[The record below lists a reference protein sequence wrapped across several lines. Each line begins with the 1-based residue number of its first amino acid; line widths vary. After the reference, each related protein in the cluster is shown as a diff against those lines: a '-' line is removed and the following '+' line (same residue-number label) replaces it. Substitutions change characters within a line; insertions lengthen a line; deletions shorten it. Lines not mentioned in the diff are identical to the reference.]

1 MVNDTKTCDSI
12 KYDDDG
18 ERIVMLFGVNIAKK
32 PTKVDDTIKISNN
45 SMEDINYIHDDDK
58 NENSIW
64 EQRIENENE
73 NNSMFNNEKMKKE
86 FEQRSEKEN
95 GNDNDINKFPEL
107 AIVQRFNHERIKRV
121 KSWTEKEHKAFLKG
135 LKAVGKGRWKNISR
149 NFVITKTP
157 TQVASHAQ
165 KYFQRNEPIF
175 YRTKR
180 QSIFDMKLLDDE
192 YENSKAASA

>member
-1 MVNDTKTCDSI
+1 MVNETKTCDSI

-45 SMEDINYIHDDDK
+45 RMEDINYIHDDDK
-58 NENSIW
+58 NENSIL
-64 EQRIENENE
+64 EQGNENE
-73 NNSMFNNEKMKKE
+73 NNNNSMSNNEKMKK
-86 FEQRSEKEN
+86 
-95 GNDNDINKFPEL
+95 
-107 AIVQRFNHERIKRV
+107 V

-165 KYFQRNEPIF
+165 KYFQRNGPIF
-175 YRTKR
+175 CRTKR

-192 YENSKAASA
+192 CENSKQLVLRL

>member
-1 MVNDTKTCDSI
+1 MVNETKTCDSI

-45 SMEDINYIHDDDK
+45 RMEDINYIHDDDK
-58 NENSIW
+58 NENSIL
-64 EQRIENENE
+64 EQGNENE
-73 NNSMFNNEKMKKE
+73 NNNNSMSNNEKMKKE

-95 GNDNDINKFPEL
+95 DNDNNKFPGL
-107 AIVQRFNHERIKRV
+107 AIVQRSNHERIKRV

-165 KYFQRNEPIF
+165 KYFQRNGPIF
-175 YRTKR
+175 CRTKR

-192 YENSKAASA
+192 CENSKQLVLRL

>member
-1 MVNDTKTCDSI
+1 MVNPYQKNQVMLNLNQKNQVMLNPYQKNQVMVNETKTCDSI

-73 NNSMFNNEKMKKE
+73 NNSMFNNEKMKKGM
-86 FEQRSEKEN
+86 FVN
-95 GNDNDINKFPEL
+95 I
-107 AIVQRFNHERIKRV
+107 IY
-121 KSWTEKEHKAFLKG
+121 KAC
-135 LKAVGKGRWKNISR
+135 
-149 NFVITKTP
+149 
-157 TQVASHAQ
+157 
-165 KYFQRNEPIF
+165 
-175 YRTKR
+175 
-180 QSIFDMKLLDDE
+180 
-192 YENSKAASA
+192 